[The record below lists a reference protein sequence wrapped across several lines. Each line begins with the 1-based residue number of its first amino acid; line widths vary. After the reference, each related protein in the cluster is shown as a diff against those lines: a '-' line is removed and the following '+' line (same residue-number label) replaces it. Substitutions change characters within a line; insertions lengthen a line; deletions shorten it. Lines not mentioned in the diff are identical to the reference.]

1 MSTTPTFIQL
11 CFQKYVNVL
20 CYLSPSIPVKYDRH
34 WHLSTCNYWNMCK
47 DTSPEYIIQEF
58 SKFSASL
65 SSIANVGLRTIQGY
79 IDKYSLLF
87 LGRLHSSDQ
96 NSLNNQIYR
105 FISDV
110 HVTEKKIA
118 TKSLL
123 QTVKKYQLFDVFSKI
138 VKKKKKD

>member
-1 MSTTPTFIQL
+1 
-11 CFQKYVNVL
+11 
-20 CYLSPSIPVKYDRH
+20 
-34 WHLSTCNYWNMCK
+34 MCK

-118 TKSLL
+118 SKSLL

-138 VKKKKKD
+138 VKKRKKINKKYSKMVIKKIWAEEEKQWRATLSVNLDMVFFR